1 MNKDFTFMEST
12 CYIVRAFNNLCP
24 SFCVVC
30 VELRPVSLAVVA
42 VNETAYLNVV
52 ELFNCYYAFG
62 RLCRICNGSSCD
74 CSCTNLKSLDFAVL
88 VNRNCFSV
96 RCCPCYGLV
105 SCEPRIYSS
114 FESEYRALEN
124 SEF

>member
-12 CYIVRAFNNLCP
+12 CYIAGAFNNLCP

-74 CSCTNLKSLDFAVL
+74 CKLYQ
-88 VNRNCFSV
+88 
-96 RCCPCYGLV
+96 P
-105 SCEPRIYSS
+105 
-114 FESEYRALEN
+114 
-124 SEF
+124 